1 MVRALTSTFLEP
13 VLKLATCDR
22 STDHTQDSMS
32 TTHPVPSITTRQP
45 TGNGSTESTFSF
57 GGIRVERGVG
67 IVRRHVWVLVS
78 LLLMVLRSVGI
89 LVIRLL
95 AIGSLGWV
103 LVRIRWG
110 SVLVVCWGATKAIIS

>member
-1 MVRALTSTFLEP
+1 
-13 VLKLATCDR
+13 
-22 STDHTQDSMS
+22 MS

-45 TGNGSTESTFSF
+45 TGNGSTGSTFSF

-67 IVRRHVWVLVS
+67 IVRRHVWVLIP